1 MPELYESN
9 VAVALTKEERAAL
22 KQYLFDTGMS
32 QKGLMRQL
40 ILKLLTEKNTYLL
53 LRIRNQNDR
62 NAGKNLDNLN
72 Q

>member
-1 MPELYESN
+1 MLELCESN

-40 ILKLLTEKNTYLL
+40 ILKLLTEKKYLPAAE
-53 LRIRNQNDR
+53 N
-62 NAGKNLDNLN
+62 KESK
-72 Q
+72 